1 MCVSVC
7 FTEGGNR
14 NKAKRVVV
22 LLFSFSRKRKRERK
36 RKSKRRTRRKRGQK
50 HKKTLSSSSPW
61 FLPKRE
67 EIQKKKIERRVLS
80 RARRSPVKNTKK
92 TGEKGENERS
102 SPPREREMKERRNA
116 LVITLHTHNNTRF
129 HHGTQTNLETVHL
142 QNDRVR
148 AFIKPSE
155 RCANVQHRHRG
166 VEIRELARVVRSYKL
181 VLPIISVLGELPF
194 VVFGNTFFCFLSL
207 ASVFLSLCNISYAH
221 RVNESEGDEF
231 GRWKREREKS
241 ERTRAKFTRR
251 RDER

>member
-1 MCVSVC
+1 MESKGR
-7 FTEGGNR
+7 GGR
-14 NKAKRVVV
+14 NTHKKNSSSQIFVRRNPKKKDQKHKRATCS
-22 LLFSFSRKRKRERK
+22 LARDRKNDQKNNPSARTRARKRERGG
-36 RKSKRRTRRKRGQK
+36 T
-50 HKKTLSSSSPW
+50 
-61 FLPKRE
+61 
-67 EIQKKKIERRVLS
+67 
-80 RARRSPVKNTKK
+80 
-92 TGEKGENERS
+92 
-102 SPPREREMKERRNA
+102 
-116 LVITLHTHNNTRF
+116 LVITLHTHNTRF

-231 GRWKREREKS
+231 GRWKRERER
-241 ERTRAKFTRR
+241 EREKRANAREVHSSSR
-251 RDER
+251 

>member
-7 FTEGGNR
+7 FTDEEIEI
-14 NKAKRVVV
+14 KRQRE
-22 LLFSFSRKRKRERK
+22 LFFFRSLERERERERERAK
-36 RKSKRRTRRKRGQK
+36 GEQKKEEEGAETQKTPSLLLLLVPAKERRN
-50 HKKTLSSSSPW
+50 P
-61 FLPKRE
+61 
-67 EIQKKKIERRVLS
+67 KKKIERRVLS
-80 RARRSPVKNTKK
+80 RARRSPLKNTKK
-92 TGEKGENERS
+92 QAKKARTS
-102 SPPREREMKERRNA
+102 DPPLREREMKERRNA

-194 VVFGNTFFCFLSL
+194 VLFGNTFFCFLSL
-207 ASVFLSLCNISYAH
+207 SSVFLSLCNISYAH

-231 GRWKREREKS
+231 GRRKRERER
-241 ERTRAKFTRR
+241 EREKRANARTVHSSSR
-251 RDER
+251 